1 MKLELNVNVKTK
13 NAKHKVFC
21 QDPSAQEQYNL
32 LSKSLDDIGKD
43 PKRGDVAEAT
53 VTKIDGVNI
62 YAETDSGQQFVLDAR
77 KEELLMSNDV
87 IIGRR
92 IPISVEGIEN
102 RSGYS
107 IGSGIKAW
115 LKVTRDELLAT
126 LKDTSSQSAYPGYIE
141 SAQIGAGFV
150 VNIAGL
156 KCFMPGSHA
165 GANKLENYDQL
176 VGQNIIVMVEGYSE
190 QLDSVIVSRKKYIQ
204 AILPERVR
212 ELNKDTLYKGRVTG
226 ISNFGIFVEW
236 NDSQGNPI
244 FTGLLHETE
253 MYLDKNDYKQ
263 NEEISFY
270 VKRVQSP
277 EKIVLTQRAE

>member
-1 MKLELNVNVKTK
+1 MRLELNESVKTK

-21 QDPSAQEQYNL
+21 QDPSAQEQYDL
-32 LSKSLDDIGKD
+32 LSRSLDDIGKD
-43 PKRGDVAEAT
+43 PKKGDVAEAT
-53 VTKIDGVNI
+53 ITKIEGVNI

-77 KEELLMSNDV
+77 KEELLMANDV

-92 IPISVEGIEN
+92 IPVSVEGIET

-107 IGSGIKAW
+107 LGSGIKAW

-126 LKDTSSQSAYPGYIE
+126 LKDTSTRSAYPGYVE

-165 GANKLENYDQL
+165 GANKLENYDEL

-212 ELNKDTLYKGRVTG
+212 ELNKETLYKGRVTG

-270 VKRVQSP
+270 VKRIQTP